1 MNLLRLA
8 MPLLLVPS
16 LALAQ
21 GAAVPA
27 AQEGYALRLIADGDW
42 IAAVKP
48 VEATQTPGAF
58 LLAPMQPQI
67 DGAGGLAVAGL
78 IDIGTGQVYATAER
92 GVAVPLGAP
101 TASAAPLWCGGI
113 TALMSAAGMTD
124 ECIAPH
130 ATAHE
135 PLPRIARTQ
144 LSLGYA
150 LGPGNIRVTYGDT
163 RNPEG
168 REWSLAPSEVG
179 TSTQGGSIPFSLPL
193 AGGRPASRDLTLAST
208 FRLGDW
214 GDLLLAAGYAQSQP
228 NPGNAWRLGTLDQSA
243 VRLGVRRGALSGA
256 ITGRVVRGDGDAA
269 ATHWS
274 GLDLGISWRTP
285 WSAEISFGAENLL
298 GRGNTSLLP
307 SPPSTNTDESAARTP
322 YVRYRQDL

>member
-1 MNLLRLA
+1 MNLRRLLL
-8 MPLLLVPS
+8 PLLLVPG
-16 LALAQ
+16 LTLAQ
-21 GAAVPA
+21 GTAAPA
-27 AQEGYALRLIADGDW
+27 SQEGYALRLIADGDW

-48 VEATQTPGAF
+48 VEGTQTPSAF

-67 DGAGGLAVAGL
+67 EGAGGLAVAGL
-78 IDIGTGQVYATAER
+78 IDIGTGQIYATAER
-92 GVAVPLGAP
+92 GMVVSLGAP

-130 ATAHE
+130 AAHE
-135 PLPRIARTQ
+135 ALPRIARTQ

-168 REWSLAPSEVG
+168 HEWSLAPSEVG
-179 TSTQGGSIPFSLPL
+179 ASAQGGSIPFSLPM

-208 FRLGDW
+208 FHLGDW

-228 NPGNAWRLGTLDQSA
+228 TQNNARRLGTLDQSA
-243 VRLGVRRGALSGA
+243 VRLGVRRGAISGA

-269 ATHWS
+269 ATNWS

-298 GRGNTSLLP
+298 GRGNTNLLP
-307 SPPSTNTDESAARTP
+307 SPPTGNTDESAARTP